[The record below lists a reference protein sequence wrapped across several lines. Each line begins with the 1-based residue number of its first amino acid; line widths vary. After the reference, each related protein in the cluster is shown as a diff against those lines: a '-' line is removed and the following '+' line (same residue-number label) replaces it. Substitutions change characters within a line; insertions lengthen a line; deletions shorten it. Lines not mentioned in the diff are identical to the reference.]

1 MYLLTLNCIEHDV
14 PQVKPA
20 VPEPTSGIS
29 TDDINLIHED
39 PESDII
45 EIVRQEQQSQLDIED
60 DVSPEFANDPLFKLL
75 KELNTSMEAGGDI
88 PTNFDPS
95 ALFASMPGMGN
106 IGAGGPG
113 ASQAPPPPVAVKSR
127 ATVMMDLTWTL
138 IHFVSNLVLAFY
150 LGLHKSHEIAFNE
163 NGEVEATA
171 VGEVPSSARL
181 LWYFATLQ
189 LILQSSKFFFE
200 ARVPPPPSKIVSL
213 ASFLPQPFS
222 GYVIMGVR
230 YVRIIQTILQDF
242 CLLLFIAGIA
252 SYFN

>member
-95 ALFASMPGMGN
+95 AYRCWWSWRRPGP
-106 IGAGGPG
+106 A
-113 ASQAPPPPVAVKSR
+113 A
-127 ATVMMDLTWTL
+127 
-138 IHFVSNLVLAFY
+138 
-150 LGLHKSHEIAFNE
+150 
-163 NGEVEATA
+163 
-171 VGEVPSSARL
+171 ARGRQESC
-181 LWYFATLQ
+181 YGYDGSYVDAD
-189 LILQSSKFFFE
+189 
-200 ARVPPPPSKIVSL
+200 
-213 ASFLPQPFS
+213 PFC
-222 GYVIMGVR
+222 
-230 YVRIIQTILQDF
+230 Q
-242 CLLLFIAGIA
+242 
-252 SYFN
+252 